1 MIRPVISYVLTSLIL
16 LSQVGLPLHMH
27 YCKGILES
35 VSVLFSAKCDDH
47 DVPVNLPSCCQKAV
61 TKHCDQKESKKC
73 CDDQVMV
80 LKQDITSTA
89 PSFLKWVDVSVNIN
103 TTSIPLPIQEIITLP
118 AIIQGNN
125 CDSGPPIY
133 ILHQSLIFYA

>member
-1 MIRPVISYVLTSLIL
+1 MIRHVISYALTSLIL

-27 YCKGILES
+27 YCKGMLES

-47 DVPVNLPSCCQKAV
+47 NVPVNLPSCCQKKVA
-61 TKHCDQKESKKC
+61 KHCDKKESKKC
-73 CDDQVMV
+73 CDDQVMI
-80 LKQDITSTA
+80 LKQNITATS
-89 PSFLKWVDVSVNIN
+89 PSFIKWIDVPVNIN
-103 TTSIPLPIQEIITLP
+103 TNAIQLPVQENIFRPVIIE
-118 AIIQGNN
+118 GNT

>member
-1 MIRPVISYVLTSLIL
+1 MLRPVISYALTSLIL

-27 YCKGILES
+27 YCKGMLES

-47 DVPVNLPSCCQKAV
+47 NVPVNVPVCCQKKVA
-61 TKHCDQKESKKC
+61 KHCDKKESKKC
-73 CDDQVMV
+73 CDDQVLV
-80 LKQDITSTA
+80 LKQNITSTT
-89 PSFLKWVDVSVNIN
+89 PSFIKWIDISVF
-103 TTSIPLPIQEIITLP
+103 THTKTVQLP
-118 AIIQGNN
+118 AQENNFLSLIVEGNT